1 MGCSIFRCAQEPEFE
16 ALETPSSP
24 FGLVFKAL
32 DAFKPGLVVVVSI
45 YDLQTEGLGIAGAL
59 VLADLIF
66 LARVDIWI
74 AVIYDGSDPVFHQT
88 LDDGT
93 RTWGTAGVKENL
105 RLPKRHLK
113 YFFLFCHGSAKICIF
128 RIFAAP

>member
-1 MGCSIFRCAQEPEFE
+1 MGGSIFRCAQEPELEAFE
-16 ALETPSSP
+16 AAASP

-32 DAFKPGLVVVVSI
+32 DAFQPVLVVVVRI

-74 AVIYDGSDPVFHQT
+74 AVIYDGSDSVFHQA
-88 LDDGT
+88 LYDG
-93 RTWGTAGVKENL
+93 A
-105 RLPKRHLK
+105 
-113 YFFLFCHGSAKICIF
+113 
-128 RIFAAP
+128 